1 MMMNEDEGMS
11 LIVKTLTRSLFPIM
25 VLFGAY
31 VILHGHVTPGGGF
44 PGGVIVATGVV
55 MMLLAYGADKAK
67 QIVNVNQTTILESLG
82 ALTLAVLGLLGIVM
96 VGQFLEGVLGVGF
109 LGTIFS
115 GSNLAILNIGVG
127 VKVAAG
133 LITITYAMLELE
145 GGH

>member
-1 MMMNEDEGMS
+1 
-11 LIVKTLTRSLFPIM
+11 M

-127 VKVAAG
+127 IKVAAG

>member
-1 MMMNEDEGMS
+1 MNEDEGMS

-31 VILHGHVTPGGGF
+31 VILHGHITPGGGF
-44 PGGVIVATGVV
+44 PGGVIIATGVV

-67 QIVNVNQTTILESLG
+67 QIVNVSQTTILESLG
-82 ALTLAVLGLLGIVM
+82 ALTLAVLGLVGIVM
-96 VGQFLEGVLGVGF
+96 VGQFLEGVFGVGF
-109 LGTIFS
+109 LGTLFS

-127 VKVAAG
+127 IKVAAG

-145 GGH
+145 VGH

>member
-1 MMMNEDEGMS
+1 MNEDEGMS

-31 VILHGHVTPGGGF
+31 VILHGHITPGGGF
-44 PGGVIVATGVV
+44 PGGVIIATGVV
-55 MMLLAYGADKAK
+55 MMLLAYGAKKAK
-67 QIVNVNQTTILESLG
+67 QIVNVSQTTILESFG
-82 ALTLAVLGLLGIVM
+82 ALTIAVLGLLGIVLI
-96 VGQFLEGVLGVGF
+96 GQFLEGVPGVGYI
-109 LGTIFS
+109 GTLFS

-127 VKVAAG
+127 IKVAAG